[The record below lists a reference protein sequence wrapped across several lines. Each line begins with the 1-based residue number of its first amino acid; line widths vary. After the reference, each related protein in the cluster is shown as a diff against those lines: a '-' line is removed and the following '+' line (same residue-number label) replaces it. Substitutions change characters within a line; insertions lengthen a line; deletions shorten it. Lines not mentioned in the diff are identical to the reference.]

1 VSLRTPPVLATWLL
15 LHLGPSY
22 QKDSLAGDLFEEYQ
36 LGRTRAWYWKQSLTA
51 IGIGQA
57 RRLPVIAAASL
68 LALLTEAAAVLGAI
82 ACAEQLQQLCSVRA
96 ILHLLPLAGLAGTI
110 GLLLS
115 VGFYISVVGAARR
128 RGGIGRKQS
137 TMKRLM
143 TAFAMTALSAG
154 TLTWASSS
162 SAPRCTADSC
172 ICHGGEAIASSKPA
186 LERGHP

>member
-1 VSLRTPPVLATWLL
+1 MSLRTPPLLATWLL
-15 LHLGPSY
+15 LHLGPGY
-22 QKDSLAGDLFEEYQ
+22 QRDSLVGDLSEEYQ

-51 IGIGQA
+51 IGICQA
-57 RRLPVIAAASL
+57 RRLPAIAAASL

-96 ILHLLPLAGLAGTI
+96 ILSPLPLAGLAGAI
-110 GLLLS
+110 GLLIS
-115 VGFYISVVGAARR
+115 VGFYISVVCKPARR
-128 RGGIGRKQS
+128 VGIGRKQS

-172 ICHGGEAIASSKPA
+172 ICHGGESIASRTPA
-186 LERGHP
+186 DVHER